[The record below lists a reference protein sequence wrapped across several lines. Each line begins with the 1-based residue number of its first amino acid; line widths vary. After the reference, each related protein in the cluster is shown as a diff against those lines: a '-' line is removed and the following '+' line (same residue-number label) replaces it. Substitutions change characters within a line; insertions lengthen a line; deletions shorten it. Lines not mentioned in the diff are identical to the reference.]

1 MAQARLQLTDSD
13 LLRKL
18 MQWAPGGTPLTV
30 RALAS
35 QVGVSKSKIS
45 ALLSGDRVTVEPPV
59 AQRIAVAVGVHER
72 ALFFEPL
79 STPMGVDTPCSHP
92 QEGLQ

>member
-1 MAQARLQLTDSD
+1 MIHARLQLTDGD

-18 MQWAPGGTPLTV
+18 MRWAPGGVPLTV

-35 QVGVSKSKIS
+35 QVGVSKSKIA
-45 ALLSGDRVTVEPPV
+45 ALLSGDRVTVDQ
-59 AQRIAVAVGVHER
+59 ATALRIADAVGVHVG

-79 STPMGVDTPCSHP
+79 STPMGVDTLTGGP
-92 QEGLQ
+92 E